1 MKSARNPA
9 QSAPGVVVD
18 DKELDDRGWQ
28 TVDLSTPLSVS
39 SVLADARALRRG
51 KWTSSTS
58 LSLRWRGMV
67 ERGASACRSARKT
80 QALARRVPE
89 RDIVYVGRGP
99 APLDASTAGSEGAP
113 EGDVLRQFLL
123 LLALGAVMAGSFYVG
138 QTWTRENVIVVPA
151 PSTFRSVVT

>member
-1 MKSARNPA
+1 M
-9 QSAPGVVVD
+9 VVD
-18 DKELDDRGWQ
+18 DKELDNRGWQ

-39 SVLADARALRRG
+39 SVLADARGLRRG

-58 LSLRWRGMV
+58 LSLRWRSMV

-99 APLDASTAGSEGAP
+99 APLAAAAEGGAARD
-113 EGDVLRQFLL
+113 GDVLRQFLF
-123 LLALGAVMAGSFYVG
+123 LLALGAVMAGSFYLG
-138 QTWTRENVIVVPA
+138 QTWTKQNVIVVPA
-151 PSTFRSVVT
+151 PSTFRSVIT